1 MGERHGR
8 ECLSERE
15 MEREEVVSW
24 SGKKEEFGVDSKS
37 LSRKCS
43 YEVD

>member
-1 MGERHGR
+1 MGERPGR
-8 ECLSERE
+8 EYLSERE

-24 SGKKEEFGVDSKS
+24 IEKREEFGVDSKS
-37 LSRKCS
+37 PSRKCS